1 MKALTV
7 LIPIFNEERTIEE
20 LVRQL
25 DGVKRGVISECIFV
39 NDGSTDSTLALL
51 NKSLEEVEFKFQIV
65 SHSNL
70 QYINQILYL

>member
-25 DGVKRGVISECIFV
+25 DGVNRGVISECIFI
-39 NDGSTDSTLALL
+39 NDGSTDSTLVLL
-51 NKSLEEVEFKFQIV
+51 NESLEEVRFKFDHEGTRV
-65 SHSNL
+65 VLS
-70 QYINQILYL
+70 